1 MVAGSP
7 LHYLTLCLMLALC
20 YACFASLLRL
30 IKVTA
35 TWGRE
40 AAIIGKLMMF
50 RRRDQVLSIFQ

>member
-1 MVAGSP
+1 MVVGSP

-35 TWGRE
+35 TWRPE
-40 AAIIGKLMMF
+40 VVIVGKLMMF
-50 RRRDQVLSIFQ
+50 RRKDPGLSIFQ